1 MLLRKTLKNSI
12 EMKASNTS
20 PQHAIVFNTD
30 VADPTTCIG
39 ITNIQSK
46 NSKCYKIKQKCI
58 PADE

>member
-30 VADPTTCIG
+30 VADPTIG
-39 ITNIQSK
+39 ITYIQSK
-46 NSKCYKIKQKCI
+46 NSKCYKIK
-58 PADE
+58 

>member
-1 MLLRKTLKNSI
+1 
-12 EMKASNTS
+12 MKASNTS

-30 VADPTTCIG
+30 VADPTPCIG